1 MKLQN
6 KTILITGAS
15 SGLGR
20 GMAQALSRRDNNL
33 IVTARRENLLRD
45 LAREIEGNGSRC
57 TVCAADAVDTA
68 QSRAVVETGQA
79 AYGRIDLAI
88 INAGGGVAM
97 PMTSARAEDVLGL
110 MRSNYD
116 TFVNFLC
123 PMIEQMQGHGGV
135 IAYTGSPAGSFGL
148 PRSGPYG
155 AAKAA
160 GRLLFDACRIELAR
174 SGIRFVALY
183 PGFTYTDGL
192 DPKEVPIKA
201 MIIPKERAVREML
214 DAIERERPQHM
225 FPRRI
230 RYLMALGQRMPERVR
245 NWVLGRVG

>member
-1 MKLQN
+1 MKLDH

-20 GMAQALSRRDNNL
+20 GMALALSRRDNNL
-33 IVTARRENLLRD
+33 VITARREHLLQE
-45 LAREIEGNGSRC
+45 LARTIEANGSRC
-57 TVCAADAVDTA
+57 TVCAADAMDSK
-68 QSRAVVETGQA
+68 QSRAVVEAALA
-79 AYGRIDLAI
+79 AYGRVDVAI
-88 INAGGGVAM
+88 LNAGGGVAM
-97 PMTSARAEDVLGL
+97 PMNSARAEEVLGQ
-110 MRSNYD
+110 MRTNYD

-123 PMIEQMQGHGGV
+123 PMIEQMQGSGGV

-160 GRLLFDACRIELAR
+160 GRLLLDSCRIELAR
-174 SGIRFVALY
+174 SKIRFVALF

-192 DPKEVPIKA
+192 DPDEVPIKA
-201 MIIPKERAVREML
+201 LIIPQERAVREML
-214 DAIERERPQHM
+214 YAIEREQQERM

-230 RYLMALGQRMPERVR
+230 RHLITLGRYLPDRVR
-245 NWVLGRVG
+245 NWALGRAV